1 MPLQKRRL
9 TRIKS
14 KKKTN
19 HKKIAI
25 VKKTAVLV
33 EITNPDKIKQIQG
46 VFENTNTQII
56 KLREIKDPIIEKKLR
71 HQIFLQFEKRM
82 VALEASLSFQKT
94 KGDNRSSADKFY
106 QIIARDYYNHTI
118 KALTSE
124 KIGNLMTLIKKKLKK
139 PLPPKKIKEYLER
152 CYYESMFF
160 VRGEAVGNSFNSLK
174 RRLEDI
180 PSEIRTS
187 VTDFLVKE
195 YMVEYN
201 TQIKEYMN
209 SKKIESDIVAN
220 AYSNLAIR
228 ISFLE
233 ML

>member
-1 MPLQKRRL
+1 
-9 TRIKS
+9 
-14 KKKTN
+14 
-19 HKKIAI
+19 
-25 VKKTAVLV
+25 
-33 EITNPDKIKQIQG
+33 
-46 VFENTNTQII
+46 
-56 KLREIKDPIIEKKLR
+56 
-71 HQIFLQFEKRM
+71 
-82 VALEASLSFQKT
+82 
-94 KGDNRSSADKFY
+94 
-106 QIIARDYYNHTI
+106 
-118 KALTSE
+118 
-124 KIGNLMTLIKKKLKK
+124 
-139 PLPPKKIKEYLER
+139 
-152 CYYESMFF
+152 MFF

>member
-14 KKKTN
+14 KKEIN
-19 HKKIAI
+19 QKKKAI
-25 VKKTAVLV
+25 VKKTAVPV

-106 QIIARDYYNHTI
+106 QIIARDYYNHTT
-118 KALTSE
+118 KAFTSE
-124 KIGNLMTLIKKKLKK
+124 KIGNLMALIKKNLKK
-139 PLPPKKIKEYLER
+139 PLPPKKIKKYLER
-152 CYYESMFF
+152 CYSESMFF
-160 VRGEAVGNSFNSLK
+160 IHGEAVENSFNSLERK
-174 RRLEDI
+174 LKDI

-187 VTDFLVKE
+187 FTDFLVKE
-195 YMVEYN
+195 YKVGYN

-209 SKKIESDIVAN
+209 SRQIDSDIVAN
-220 AYSNLAIR
+220 AYSNLVIR